1 MAVTVRD
8 IELPVRGTGGGGF
21 AEPPRGYGDDGRDDP
36 DSSPRKPPQ
45 KRFSVAITLGMSSI
59 LMFFLVPSVALIF
72 LERTSES
79 WVHLRIPKILLVNT
93 AVLMASSG
101 TLEIARRRLSGRDF
115 TAFRKL
121 WQATTALGIVFLL
134 GQLIAWLQLVS
145 AGIRIATTQAAS
157 FFYIFTGA
165 HGVHVIGGVAALLY
179 VQWRDF
185 DKGKISRVTAVT
197 VVSYYWH
204 FMDGLWL
211 FLLSLLY
218 LFH

>member
-1 MAVTVRD
+1 MAATVRD
-8 IELPVRGTGGGGF
+8 IELPVRGTGGGGI
-21 AEPPRGYGDDGRDDP
+21 AEPPPEHGDDGRDDP
-36 DSSPRKPPQ
+36 GSSPRKPPQ

-72 LERTSES
+72 LERTSDS
-79 WVHLRIPKILLVNT
+79 WVHLRIPQILPVNT
-93 AVLMASSG
+93 AVLMASSC

-121 WQATTALGIVFLL
+121 WQATTTLGIVFLL

-145 AGIRIATTQAAS
+145 VGIRIATTQAAS

-185 DKGKISRVTAVT
+185 DKGKISRVTAVR

-204 FMDGLWL
+204 FMGGLWL